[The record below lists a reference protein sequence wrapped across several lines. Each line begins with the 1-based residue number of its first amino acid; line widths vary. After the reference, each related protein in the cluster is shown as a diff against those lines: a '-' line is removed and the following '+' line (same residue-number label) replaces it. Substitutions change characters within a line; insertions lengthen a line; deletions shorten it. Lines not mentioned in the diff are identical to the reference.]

1 MTMSNSDTPAALTSA
16 PPDPLAWQGR
26 LIAERD
32 DLREK
37 VLRLGEFVKGA
48 VYRSLETEEQ
58 KLLFH
63 QQRVMREYLD
73 VLDARVKRF
82 Q

>member
-1 MTMSNSDTPAALTSA
+1 MDEDTKLQP
-16 PPDPLAWQGR
+16 WQGR
-26 LIAERD
+26 LVTEQG

-37 VLRLGEFVKGA
+37 LHKLTDFLKSAE
-48 VYRSLETEEQ
+48 YRALDTEEQ

-63 QQRVMREYLD
+63 QQRVMGEYLD

-82 Q
+82 KP